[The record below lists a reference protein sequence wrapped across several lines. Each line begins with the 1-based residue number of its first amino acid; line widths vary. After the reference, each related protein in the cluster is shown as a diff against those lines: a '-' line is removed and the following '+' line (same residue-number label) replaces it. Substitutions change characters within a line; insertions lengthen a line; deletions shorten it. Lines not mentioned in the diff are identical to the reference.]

1 MDMKKSKKLLAYLAA
16 AYWALVILIYLVAHP
31 QFRYTSVASDSLSP
45 SMTVGEV
52 VDGME
57 LEQTVVVPANELR
70 EISLMT
76 ATYGRENQGE
86 MILALSDKQGNVLT
100 ISFLQHPKLFPRPSD
115 FLLYPCV
122 RLWR

>member
-1 MDMKKSKKLLAYLAA
+1 MDMKKSKKLLAYLAV
-16 AYWALVILIYLVAHP
+16 AYWALVILIYLVAYP
-31 QFRYTSVASDSLSP
+31 QFRHTSVVSDSLSP

-76 ATYGRENQGE
+76 AAYGRANQGE
-86 MILALSDKQGNVLT
+86 MTLSLSDKQGNVLASET
-100 ISFLQHPKLFPRPSD
+100 VPVSVFVDNK
-115 FLLYPCV
+115 
-122 RLWR
+122 

>member
-70 EISLMT
+70 GAPWSAAAPI
-76 ATYGRENQGE
+76 AARERK
-86 MILALSDKQGNVLT
+86 SDVVF
-100 ISFLQHPKLFPRPSD
+100 ISFK
-115 FLLYPCV
+115 FL
-122 RLWR
+122 